1 MAAAPVKNKELSSLG
16 ALFYTQAIP
25 LGLHI
30 GAVRVRIRG
39 IDSVRTRRFSCAA
52 VPGLFSVILYRT
64 SVRRVVC
71 RSSDNFYRA
80 IG

>member
-30 GAVRVRIRG
+30 KQVRSAECGFRSEEGVVG
-39 IDSVRTRRFSCAA
+39 FPAQSPTPGQWLGFS
-52 VPGLFSVILYRT
+52 FSELVTNSEKEKIIVGRP
-64 SVRRVVC
+64 
-71 RSSDNFYRA
+71 
-80 IG
+80 